1 MAQEARIPPHKFYTT
16 EEVAA
21 MLRLHVQTVR
31 TLILKKRMGAIK
43 IGIEWRVSEEDF
55 TEFIRENRNK

>member
-1 MAQEARIPPHKFYTT
+1 MAKVAKTPPHKFYTT

-31 TLILKKRMGAIK
+31 TLMLKKRLGGIK
-43 IGIEWRVSEEDF
+43 IGKEWRVSEEDLN
-55 TEFIRENRNK
+55 EFIRENRNK

>member
-1 MAQEARIPPHKFYTT
+1 MANVAQPPPHKFYTT

-21 MLRLHVQTVR
+21 MLHLHVQTVR
-31 TLILKKRMGAIK
+31 TLILKKRLGAIK

-55 TEFIRENRNK
+55 MEFIRENRNK

>member
-1 MAQEARIPPHKFYTT
+1 
-16 EEVAA
+16 
-21 MLRLHVQTVR
+21 MLHLHAQTVR

-43 IGIEWRVSEEDF
+43 IGMEWRVSEEDL

>member
-1 MAQEARIPPHKFYTT
+1 MVREAKTPPHKFYTT

>member
-1 MAQEARIPPHKFYTT
+1 MAKTPPHQFYTT

-21 MLRLHVQTVR
+21 MLHLHAQTVR

-43 IGIEWRVSEEDF
+43 IGMEWRVSEEDL

>member
-1 MAQEARIPPHKFYTT
+1 MAKTPPHQFYTT

-21 MLRLHVQTVR
+21 MLHLHAQTVR

-43 IGIEWRVSEEDF
+43 IGRSLWRPFAFLKLVS
-55 TEFIRENRNK
+55 

>member
-1 MAQEARIPPHKFYTT
+1 MVKVAQTPPHKFYTT

-31 TLILKKRMGAIK
+31 TLILKKRLGAIK

-55 TEFIRENRNK
+55 NEFIRENRNK